1 MSFEDVFGPDETDSE
16 ADDEDENDVPS
27 QRDDDSD
34 IEDGEPPTSPAGSDH
49 APQPQQ
55 APTNESNVEED
66 GHINAE
72 GVGYRQPRP
81 PFNGCA
87 WSGVR
92 NAFIRTDALNTPR
105 PRGSRP
111 QGYIW
116 VISIGGFRRML
127 AQTLA
132 DEARLTAQ
140 LAQRQRP
147 QGTTTE
153 LLFGPDV
160 TNNSLFEMAWYIGAL
175 GHDGL

>member
-1 MSFEDVFGPDETDSE
+1 MSFEDVFGPGETDSE

-27 QRDDDSD
+27 EHDDDPD
-34 IEDGEPPTSPAGSDH
+34 FEDGQPPTSPAGSDH
-49 APQPQQ
+49 APQPEQ
-55 APTNESNVEED
+55 APTIENNAEED

-72 GVGYRQPRP
+72 GADYRQPRA

-92 NAFIRTDALNTPR
+92 NAFIRTDELNTSR

-116 VISIGGFRRML
+116 VVSINGFRGTL
-127 AQTLA
+127 TQTLA

-140 LAQRQRP
+140 LAQQQRP
-147 QGTTTE
+147 Q
-153 LLFGPDV
+153 
-160 TNNSLFEMAWYIGAL
+160 
-175 GHDGL
+175 